1 MSDARTR
8 VITLAEEIAVLI
20 NSIVESA
27 DEKRRR
33 VQDVSR
39 VIAIDVELDL
49 EQKGQRR
56 VM

>member
-1 MSDARTR
+1 